1 MAKKTTT
8 TKAAA
13 QTVEETV
20 ETTAESQETTTVE
33 TLDTTTE
40 TKVPQ
45 DTTTTDTPVDPT
57 DKPAETQEIVS
68 DLKSG
73 DIVSE
78 ETNPEGIKIEESE
91 PVYEKI
97 ESVKDE
103 NVEEFTDS
111 EIDTPDTITET
122 EVTQGT
128 TATDNS
134 VEPTDTSVDPIPP
147 STEET
152 ETPDAGDTEPADK
165 TPTDPV
171 PPQDPVTEPVKE
183 EKPAVAL
190 SSVYPVRYHIT
201 FSQKRMAFVRQM
213 PIYNM
218 LSTWCF
224 NKSSFI
230 GCTSK
235 KDYEEIESCVKALPD
250 DKVRVEGIMLSAA
263 AKEQFLIKLKANT
276 DYCVLKWGDKRK

>member
-1 MAKKTTT
+1 MAKKS

-13 QTVEETV
+13 QTVKETKETV
-20 ETTAESQETTTVE
+20 TTETQETTTVE
-33 TLDTTTE
+33 TPVTEPVKEETTTTE
-40 TKVPQ
+40 PVEENKEDAPAASEEPVVTETEVPQ
-45 DTTTTDTPVDPT
+45 DTTTSDTPADTT
-57 DKPAETQEIVS
+57 DKPA
-68 DLKSG
+68 G
-73 DIVSE
+73 
-78 ETNPEGIKIEESE
+78 
-91 PVYEKI
+91 
-97 ESVKDE
+97 
-103 NVEEFTDS
+103 
-111 EIDTPDTITET
+111 
-122 EVTQGT
+122 
-128 TATDNS
+128 
-134 VEPTDTSVDPIPP
+134 
-147 STEET
+147 T
-152 ETPDAGDTEPADK
+152 ETPDIGDTEPTDK

-218 LSTWCF
+218 LGTWCF

-235 KDYEEIESCVKALPD
+235 KDYEEIESCVKALPEN
-250 DKVRVEGIMLSAA
+250 KVRVEGIMLSAA

>member
-1 MAKKTTT
+1 MAKKTN
-8 TKAAA
+8 KAAV
-13 QTVEETV
+13 QTVEETKETV
-20 ETTAESQETTTVE
+20 ETTAETQ
-33 TLDTTTE
+33 
-40 TKVPQ
+40 KI
-45 DTTTTDTPVDPT
+45 VD
-57 DKPAETQEIVS
+57 

-91 PVYEKI
+91 PVDEKI

-103 NVEEFTDS
+103 DS
-111 EIDTPDTITET
+111 KEPIVTET
-122 EVTQGT
+122 EVLQDT
-128 TATDNS
+128 TTLDNS
-134 VEPTDTSVDPIPP
+134 DKPA
-147 STEET
+147 ET
-152 ETPDAGDTEPADK
+152 ETPDTGDTEPTDK

-190 SSVYPVRYHIT
+190 SSVYPVRYHVT

>member
-1 MAKKTTT
+1 MAKKTSKEPTI
-8 TKAAA
+8 KS
-13 QTVEETV
+13 VEETK
-20 ETTAESQETTTVE
+20 ETQEATTVE
-33 TLDTTTE
+33 TPVTEPLTEETTTTETVEEKKEDDTPVVSEEPVVTETPDTTTE
-40 TKVPQ
+40 TEIPQ
-45 DTTTTDTPVDPT
+45 DTITPAEPT
-57 DKPAETQEIVS
+57 DKPAET
-68 DLKSG
+68 DAPL
-73 DIVSE
+73 
-78 ETNPEGIKIEESE
+78 TEG
-91 PVYEKI
+91 
-97 ESVKDE
+97 
-103 NVEEFTDS
+103 
-111 EIDTPDTITET
+111 
-122 EVTQGT
+122 
-128 TATDNS
+128 
-134 VEPTDTSVDPIPP
+134 
-147 STEET
+147 T
-152 ETPDAGDTEPADK
+152 ETPDTGDTKPVDE
-165 TPTDPV
+165 TPTDSV
-171 PPQDPVTEPVKE
+171 PPQDTVTEPIKE

-190 SSVYPVRYHIT
+190 SSTYPVRYHVT

>member
-1 MAKKTTT
+1 MAKKK
-8 TKAAA
+8 TKAAV
-13 QTVEETV
+13 QTVEETKETV
-20 ETTAESQETTTVE
+20 ETTAETQGI
-33 TLDTTTE
+33 
-40 TKVPQ
+40 
-45 DTTTTDTPVDPT
+45 VD
-57 DKPAETQEIVS
+57 

-91 PVYEKI
+91 PVDEKI

-103 NVEEFTDS
+103 DS
-111 EIDTPDTITET
+111 KEPVVTETLDTTTET
-122 EVTQGT
+122 EVPQDT
-128 TATDNS
+128 TT
-134 VEPTDTSVDPIPP
+134 PDTSDKPA
-147 STEET
+147 ET
-152 ETPDAGDTEPADK
+152 ETPDTGDTEPTDK
-165 TPTDPV
+165 TPTDSV

-183 EKPAVAL
+183 EKPTVSL

>member
-1 MAKKTTT
+1 MAKKTTKT
-8 TKAAA
+8 AV
-13 QTVEETV
+13 QTVEKIKETV
-20 ETTAESQETTTVE
+20 ETTAETQ
-33 TLDTTTE
+33 
-40 TKVPQ
+40 KI
-45 DTTTTDTPVDPT
+45 VD
-57 DKPAETQEIVS
+57 

-91 PVYEKI
+91 PVDEKI

-103 NVEEFTDS
+103 DS
-111 EIDTPDTITET
+111 KEPIVTET
-122 EVTQGT
+122 EVPQDT
-128 TATDNS
+128 TTH
-134 VEPTDTSVDPIPP
+134 DTSDK
-147 STEET
+147 SAET
-152 ETPDAGDTEPADK
+152 ETPDAGDTEPTDK
-165 TPTDPV
+165 APTDSV
-171 PPQDPVTEPVKE
+171 PPQDPVTESVTE
-183 EKPAVAL
+183 EKPSVAL

>member
-1 MAKKTTT
+1 MAKKTN
-8 TKAAA
+8 KAAV
-13 QTVEETV
+13 QTVEETKETV
-20 ETTAESQETTTVE
+20 ETTAETQ
-33 TLDTTTE
+33 
-40 TKVPQ
+40 KI
-45 DTTTTDTPVDPT
+45 VD
-57 DKPAETQEIVS
+57 

-91 PVYEKI
+91 PVDEKI

-103 NVEEFTDS
+103 DS
-111 EIDTPDTITET
+111 KEPVVTETLDTTTPDTSDKP
-122 EVTQGT
+122 
-128 TATDNS
+128 A
-134 VEPTDTSVDPIPP
+134 
-147 STEET
+147 ET
-152 ETPDAGDTEPADK
+152 ETPDTGDTEPTDK
-165 TPTDPV
+165 TPTDSV

-183 EKPAVAL
+183 EKPTVSL

>member
-1 MAKKTTT
+1 MAKKT

-13 QTVEETV
+13 QTVEETKETV
-20 ETTAESQETTTVE
+20 ETTAETQ
-33 TLDTTTE
+33 
-40 TKVPQ
+40 KI
-45 DTTTTDTPVDPT
+45 VD
-57 DKPAETQEIVS
+57 

-91 PVYEKI
+91 PVDEKI

-103 NVEEFTDS
+103 DS
-111 EIDTPDTITET
+111 KEPVVTETLDTTTET
-122 EVTQGT
+122 EVPQDT
-128 TATDNS
+128 TT
-134 VEPTDTSVDPIPP
+134 PDTSDKPA
-147 STEET
+147 ET
-152 ETPDAGDTEPADK
+152 ETPDAGDTEPTDK
-165 TPTDPV
+165 TPTDSV

-183 EKPAVAL
+183 EKPTVSL
-190 SSVYPVRYHIT
+190 SLVYPVRYHIT

-263 AKEQFLIKLKANT
+263 AKNQFLLKLKANT

>member
-8 TKAAA
+8 NPTT
-13 QTVEETV
+13 QTVEET
-20 ETTAESQETTTVE
+20 TTTESIEEKNEDDTPAVSEEPVVTE
-33 TLDTTTE
+33 TPDTTTE
-40 TKVPQ
+40 IEVPQ
-45 DTTTTDTPVDPT
+45 DTTTPDTPVEPT
-57 DKPAETQEIVS
+57 DKPA
-68 DLKSG
+68 
-73 DIVSE
+73 
-78 ETNPEGIKIEESE
+78 
-91 PVYEKI
+91 
-97 ESVKDE
+97 
-103 NVEEFTDS
+103 
-111 EIDTPDTITET
+111 
-122 EVTQGT
+122 
-128 TATDNS
+128 
-134 VEPTDTSVDPIPP
+134 
-147 STEET
+147 ET
-152 ETPDAGDTEPADK
+152 ETPDAGDTENTDE

-171 PPQDPVTEPVKE
+171 PPQDPVTEPVTE
-183 EKPAVAL
+183 EKPSVSL

-263 AKEQFLIKLKANT
+263 AKNQFLLKLKANT

>member
-1 MAKKTTT
+1 MAKKS

-13 QTVEETV
+13 KTVEETK
-20 ETTAESQETTTVE
+20 ETVTTETQETTTVE
-33 TLDTTTE
+33 TPVTEPVKEETTTTE
-40 TKVPQ
+40 LVEENKEDAPAASEEPVVTETEVPQ
-45 DTTTTDTPVDPT
+45 DTTTPDTPVDPT
-57 DKPAETQEIVS
+57 DKPADT
-68 DLKSG
+68 
-73 DIVSE
+73 
-78 ETNPEGIKIEESE
+78 
-91 PVYEKI
+91 
-97 ESVKDE
+97 
-103 NVEEFTDS
+103 
-111 EIDTPDTITET
+111 DTPATE
-122 EVTQGT
+122 G
-128 TATDNS
+128 
-134 VEPTDTSVDPIPP
+134 
-147 STEET
+147 T
-152 ETPDAGDTEPADK
+152 ETPDAGNTEPTDK

-171 PPQDPVTEPVKE
+171 PPQDSVTEPVKE

>member
-1 MAKKTTT
+1 MVKKTN
-8 TKAAA
+8 KAAV
-13 QTVEETV
+13 QTVEETKETV
-20 ETTAESQETTTVE
+20 ETTAETQETTTVE
-33 TLDTTTE
+33 TPVTEPVTEPVEEKKEDAPAASEEPVVTETPDTTTE
-40 TKVPQ
+40 TEVPQ
-45 DTTTTDTPVDPT
+45 DTATPETPADTT
-57 DKPAETQEIVS
+57 DKPAET
-68 DLKSG
+68 D
-73 DIVSE
+73 
-78 ETNPEGIKIEESE
+78 
-91 PVYEKI
+91 
-97 ESVKDE
+97 
-103 NVEEFTDS
+103 
-111 EIDTPDTITET
+111 
-122 EVTQGT
+122 
-128 TATDNS
+128 A
-134 VEPTDTSVDPIPP
+134 P
-147 STEET
+147 STEGT

-183 EKPAVAL
+183 EKPAVSL

-235 KDYEEIESCVKALPD
+235 KDYEEIESCVKALPEN
-250 DKVRVEGIMLSAA
+250 KIRVEGIMLSEA

>member
-1 MAKKTTT
+1 MSDAS
-8 TKAAA
+8 
-13 QTVEETV
+13 EEPVVT
-20 ETTAESQETTTVE
+20 EIP
-33 TLDTTTE
+33 DTTTE
-40 TKVPQ
+40 TEVPQ
-45 DTTTTDTPVDPT
+45 YTITSDTPAEPT
-57 DKPAETQEIVS
+57 DKPAET
-68 DLKSG
+68 D
-73 DIVSE
+73 
-78 ETNPEGIKIEESE
+78 
-91 PVYEKI
+91 
-97 ESVKDE
+97 
-103 NVEEFTDS
+103 
-111 EIDTPDTITET
+111 
-122 EVTQGT
+122 
-128 TATDNS
+128 AH
-134 VEPTDTSVDPIPP
+134 
-147 STEET
+147 STEGT
-152 ETPDAGDTEPADK
+152 EITDAGNTESTDK

-183 EKPAVAL
+183 EKPVASL
-190 SSVYPVRYHIT
+190 SSVYPVRYHVT

>member
-1 MAKKTTT
+1 MAKKTT

-13 QTVEETV
+13 QTVEETKETV

-33 TLDTTTE
+33 TPVTEPVTEPVEEKKEDAPAASEEPVVTETPDTTTE
-40 TKVPQ
+40 TEVPQ
-45 DTTTTDTPVDPT
+45 DTATPETPADTT
-57 DKPAETQEIVS
+57 DKPAET
-68 DLKSG
+68 D
-73 DIVSE
+73 
-78 ETNPEGIKIEESE
+78 
-91 PVYEKI
+91 
-97 ESVKDE
+97 
-103 NVEEFTDS
+103 
-111 EIDTPDTITET
+111 
-122 EVTQGT
+122 
-128 TATDNS
+128 A
-134 VEPTDTSVDPIPP
+134 P
-147 STEET
+147 STEGT

-183 EKPAVAL
+183 EKPTVSL

>member
-33 TLDTTTE
+33 TPDTTTE
-40 TKVPQ
+40 TEVPQ

-122 EVTQGT
+122 E
-128 TATDNS
+128 
-134 VEPTDTSVDPIPP
+134 
-147 STEET
+147 
-152 ETPDAGDTEPADK
+152 TPDAGDTEPADK

-171 PPQDPVTEPVKE
+171 PPQDPVTEPVTE
-183 EKPAVAL
+183 EKPTVAL
-190 SSVYPVRYHIT
+190 SSVYPVRYHVT
-201 FSQKRMAFVRQM
+201 FSQKRMAFVREM

-224 NKSSFI
+224 NKSSFF

-235 KDYEEIESCVKALPD
+235 KDYEEIESCVKSLPEN
-250 DKVRVEGIMLSAA
+250 KVRVEGIMLSEA
-263 AKEQFLIKLKANT
+263 AKEQFLLKLKANT

>member
-8 TKAAA
+8 KAAA
-13 QTVEETV
+13 RTVEETK
-20 ETTAESQETTTVE
+20 ETTTETQETTTVE
-33 TLDTTTE
+33 TLVTEPVKEETTTTE
-40 TKVPQ
+40 PVVTETEVPQ
-45 DTTTTDTPVDPT
+45 DTTTPDTPVDPT
-57 DKPAETQEIVS
+57 DKPAET
-68 DLKSG
+68 
-73 DIVSE
+73 
-78 ETNPEGIKIEESE
+78 
-91 PVYEKI
+91 
-97 ESVKDE
+97 
-103 NVEEFTDS
+103 
-111 EIDTPDTITET
+111 DTPATE
-122 EVTQGT
+122 G
-128 TATDNS
+128 
-134 VEPTDTSVDPIPP
+134 
-147 STEET
+147 T

-183 EKPAVAL
+183 EKPAVSL

-201 FSQKRMAFVRQM
+201 FGQKRMAFVREM

-235 KDYEEIESCVKALPD
+235 KDYEEIESCVKALPEN
-250 DKVRVEGIMLSAA
+250 KVRVEGIMLSEV
-263 AKEQFLIKLKANT
+263 AKEQFLLKLKANT

>member
-1 MAKKTTT
+1 MAKKT

-13 QTVEETV
+13 QTVEETKETV
-20 ETTAESQETTTVE
+20 ETQETTTVE
-33 TLDTTTE
+33 TPITEPVTEDTPAATEEPVVTETHDTTTE
-40 TKVPQ
+40 TEVPQ
-45 DTTTTDTPVDPT
+45 DTTTPDTPADPTDKPVDTGTPDTNTEAPAGDTPVDPVP
-57 DKPAETQEIVS
+57 PAT
-68 DLKSG
+68 
-73 DIVSE
+73 
-78 ETNPEGIKIEESE
+78 EG
-91 PVYEKI
+91 
-97 ESVKDE
+97 
-103 NVEEFTDS
+103 
-111 EIDTPDTITET
+111 
-122 EVTQGT
+122 
-128 TATDNS
+128 
-134 VEPTDTSVDPIPP
+134 
-147 STEET
+147 T

-183 EKPAVAL
+183 EKPAVSL

-201 FSQKRMAFVRQM
+201 FSQKRMAFVREM

-235 KDYEEIESCVKALPD
+235 KDYEEIESCVKALPEN
-250 DKVRVEGIMLSAA
+250 KVRVEGIMLSEA
-263 AKEQFLIKLKANT
+263 AKEQFLLKLKANT

>member
-1 MAKKTTT
+1 MAKKS
-8 TKAAA
+8 TKATAR
-13 QTVEETV
+13 TVKETKETV
-20 ETTAESQETTTVE
+20 ETTAKSHETTTVE
-33 TLDTTTE
+33 TPITEPVKEETTTTEPVEEKKEDDIPAASEEPVVTEIPDTTTE
-40 TKVPQ
+40 TEVPQ
-45 DTTTTDTPVDPT
+45 DTTTPDTPADPT
-57 DKPAETQEIVS
+57 DKPAETDV
-68 DLKSG
+68 
-73 DIVSE
+73 
-78 ETNPEGIKIEESE
+78 
-91 PVYEKI
+91 
-97 ESVKDE
+97 
-103 NVEEFTDS
+103 
-111 EIDTPDTITET
+111 
-122 EVTQGT
+122 
-128 TATDNS
+128 
-134 VEPTDTSVDPIPP
+134 P
-147 STEET
+147 STEGT
-152 ETPDAGDTEPADK
+152 ETPDAGDTKPTDK

-183 EKPAVAL
+183 EKPAVSL

>member
-13 QTVEETV
+13 QIVEETV
-20 ETTAESQETTTVE
+20 ETTAES
-33 TLDTTTE
+33 
-40 TKVPQ
+40 
-45 DTTTTDTPVDPT
+45 
-57 DKPAETQEIVS
+57 QEIVS

-122 EVTQGT
+122 EVTQGST

-147 STEET
+147 STEEI

-171 PPQDPVTEPVKE
+171 PPQDPVTEPVTE
-183 EKPAVAL
+183 EKPTVAP
-190 SSVYPVRYHIT
+190 SSVYPVRYHVT
-201 FSQKRMAFVRQM
+201 FSQKRMAFVREM

-224 NKSSFI
+224 NKSSFF

-235 KDYEEIESCVKALPD
+235 KDYEEIESCVKSLPEN
-250 DKVRVEGIMLSAA
+250 KVRVEGIMLSEA
-263 AKEQFLIKLKANT
+263 AKEQFLLKLKANT

>member
-1 MAKKTTT
+1 MAKKS

-13 QTVEETV
+13 QTVKETKETV
-20 ETTAESQETTTVE
+20 TTETQETTTVE
-33 TLDTTTE
+33 TPVTEPVKEETTTTE
-40 TKVPQ
+40 PVEENKEDAPAASEEPVVTETEVPQ
-45 DTTTTDTPVDPT
+45 DTTTSDTPADTT
-57 DKPAETQEIVS
+57 DKPA
-68 DLKSG
+68 G
-73 DIVSE
+73 
-78 ETNPEGIKIEESE
+78 
-91 PVYEKI
+91 
-97 ESVKDE
+97 
-103 NVEEFTDS
+103 
-111 EIDTPDTITET
+111 
-122 EVTQGT
+122 
-128 TATDNS
+128 
-134 VEPTDTSVDPIPP
+134 
-147 STEET
+147 T
-152 ETPDAGDTEPADK
+152 ETPDIGDTEPTDK

-235 KDYEEIESCVKALPD
+235 KDYEEIESCVKALPEN
-250 DKVRVEGIMLSAA
+250 KVRVEGIMLSAA

>member
-20 ETTAESQETTTVE
+20 ETT
-33 TLDTTTE
+33 
-40 TKVPQ
+40 
-45 DTTTTDTPVDPT
+45 
-57 DKPAETQEIVS
+57 AETQEIVS

-111 EIDTPDTITET
+111 EIDITPDTITET
-122 EVTQGT
+122 EVPQGT

-152 ETPDAGDTEPADK
+152 ETPDAGDTEPADTEPADK

-171 PPQDPVTEPVKE
+171 PLQDPVTEPVTE
-183 EKPAVAL
+183 EKPTVAL
-190 SSVYPVRYHIT
+190 SSVYPVRYHVT
-201 FSQKRMAFVRQM
+201 FSQKRMAFVREM

-224 NKSSFI
+224 NKSSFF

-235 KDYEEIESCVKALPD
+235 KDYEEIESCVKSLPEN
-250 DKVRVEGIMLSAA
+250 KVRVEGIMLSEA
-263 AKEQFLIKLKANT
+263 AKEQFLLKLKANT

>member
-8 TKAAA
+8 TKTTAAA
-13 QTVEETV
+13 QSVEETK
-20 ETTAESQETTTVE
+20 ETVTTETQETTTVE
-33 TLDTTTE
+33 TPVTEPVTEDTPVATEEPVVTE
-40 TKVPQ
+40 TEVPQ
-45 DTTTTDTPVDPT
+45 DTTAPETPAEPT
-57 DKPAETQEIVS
+57 DKPAETE
-68 DLKSG
+68 
-73 DIVSE
+73 
-78 ETNPEGIKIEESE
+78 
-91 PVYEKI
+91 
-97 ESVKDE
+97 
-103 NVEEFTDS
+103 
-111 EIDTPDTITET
+111 TPDTNTEAPAGDT
-122 EVTQGT
+122 PV
-128 TATDNS
+128 DS
-134 VEPTDTSVDPIPP
+134 VPP
-147 STEET
+147 STEGT

-218 LSTWCF
+218 LSTCCF
-224 NKSSFI
+224 NRSSFI

-263 AKEQFLIKLKANT
+263 AKEQFLLKLKANT

>member
-1 MAKKTTT
+1 MAKKTN
-8 TKAAA
+8 KAAV
-13 QTVEETV
+13 QTVEETKETV
-20 ETTAESQETTTVE
+20 ETTAETQ
-33 TLDTTTE
+33 
-40 TKVPQ
+40 KN
-45 DTTTTDTPVDPT
+45 VD
-57 DKPAETQEIVS
+57 
-68 DLKSG
+68 DLKTG
-73 DIVSE
+73 DNVSE

-91 PVYEKI
+91 PVDEKI

-103 NVEEFTDS
+103 DS
-111 EIDTPDTITET
+111 KEPVVTETLDTTTET
-122 EVTQGT
+122 EVPQDT
-128 TATDNS
+128 TT
-134 VEPTDTSVDPIPP
+134 PDTSDKPA
-147 STEET
+147 ET
-152 ETPDAGDTEPADK
+152 ETPDTGDTEPTDK
-165 TPTDPV
+165 TPTDSV

-190 SSVYPVRYHIT
+190 SSVYPVRYHVT

>member
-20 ETTAESQETTTVE
+20 ETT
-33 TLDTTTE
+33 
-40 TKVPQ
+40 
-45 DTTTTDTPVDPT
+45 
-57 DKPAETQEIVS
+57 AETQEIVS

-111 EIDTPDTITET
+111 EIDITPDTITET
-122 EVTQGT
+122 EVPQGT

-134 VEPTDTSVDPIPP
+134 GEPTDTSVDPIPP

-152 ETPDAGDTEPADK
+152 ETPDAGDTEPADTEPADK

-171 PPQDPVTEPVKE
+171 PLQDPVTEPVTE
-183 EKPAVAL
+183 EKPTVAL
-190 SSVYPVRYHIT
+190 SSVYPVRYHVT
-201 FSQKRMAFVRQM
+201 FSQKRMAFVREM

-224 NKSSFI
+224 NKSSFF

-235 KDYEEIESCVKALPD
+235 KDYEEIESCVKSLPEN
-250 DKVRVEGIMLSAA
+250 KVRVEGIMLSEA
-263 AKEQFLIKLKANT
+263 AKEQFLLKLKANT

>member
-1 MAKKTTT
+1 MAKKTN
-8 TKAAA
+8 KAAV
-13 QTVEETV
+13 QTVEETKETV
-20 ETTAESQETTTVE
+20 ETTV
-33 TLDTTTE
+33 
-40 TKVPQ
+40 
-45 DTTTTDTPVDPT
+45 
-57 DKPAETQEIVS
+57 ETQEIVD

-91 PVYEKI
+91 PVDEKI

-103 NVEEFTDS
+103 DS
-111 EIDTPDTITET
+111 KEPVVTETEVPQDTTTPDTSDKPAETETPDTITE
-122 EVTQGT
+122 
-128 TATDNS
+128 
-134 VEPTDTSVDPIPP
+134 
-147 STEET
+147 
-152 ETPDAGDTEPADK
+152 EPADD
-165 TPTDPV
+165 TPTDSV
-171 PPQDPVTEPVKE
+171 PPKDPVTEPVKE
-183 EKPAVAL
+183 EKPTVSL

>member
-1 MAKKTTT
+1 MAKKS

-13 QTVEETV
+13 KTVEETTITKTSEV
-20 ETTAESQETTTVE
+20 VNETTT
-33 TLDTTTE
+33 
-40 TKVPQ
+40 KV
-45 DTTTTDTPVDPT
+45 D
-57 DKPAETQEIVS
+57 

-73 DIVSE
+73 DIVSK
-78 ETNPEGIKIEESE
+78 ETNPEEIKIEESE
-91 PVYEKI
+91 PVDEKI
-97 ESVKDE
+97 EIVKD
-103 NVEEFTDS
+103 VDS
-111 EIDTPDTITET
+111 KEPVVTETPDTTTET
-122 EVTQGT
+122 EVPQDT
-128 TATDNS
+128 TT
-134 VEPTDTSVDPIPP
+134 PDTPADT
-147 STEET
+147 TEKPAGT
-152 ETPDAGDTEPADK
+152 ETPDTGDTEPTDK

-190 SSVYPVRYHIT
+190 SSVYPVRYHVT
-201 FSQKRMAFVRQM
+201 FSQKRMAFVREM

>member
-1 MAKKTTT
+1 MAKKTSKETT
-8 TKAAA
+8 I
-13 QTVEETV
+13 QTVEETKETV
-20 ETTAESQETTTVE
+20 ETTTETQEATTVE
-33 TLDTTTE
+33 TTVTEPLTEETTTTETVEEKKEDVSDASEEPVVTEIPDTTTE
-40 TKVPQ
+40 TEVPQ
-45 DTTTTDTPVDPT
+45 YTITSDTPAEPT
-57 DKPAETQEIVS
+57 DKPAET
-68 DLKSG
+68 D
-73 DIVSE
+73 
-78 ETNPEGIKIEESE
+78 
-91 PVYEKI
+91 
-97 ESVKDE
+97 
-103 NVEEFTDS
+103 
-111 EIDTPDTITET
+111 
-122 EVTQGT
+122 
-128 TATDNS
+128 A
-134 VEPTDTSVDPIPP
+134 P
-147 STEET
+147 STEGT
-152 ETPDAGDTEPADK
+152 EITDAGNTESTDK

-183 EKPAVAL
+183 ERPVASL
-190 SSVYPVRYHIT
+190 SSVYPVRYHVT